1 MEYKPAL
8 GEPYRP
14 VLSPPRRL
22 SSLLPEWSK
31 SGCIIPA
38 ALFNGVDP
46 PRALRPAEILT
57 PRVTQV
63 LPTASVAAAAAPASG
78 IRANGPGKTPNPSTG
93 GHKGAST
100 PSDPDTR
107 ESGSE
112 VSDPSISGPSDSD
125 PSSLD
130 PKQEDPKKTDPKAD
144 DSAEPKI
151 DTPNLNSADPQD
163 VRPGTSDP
171 ETTPAEA
178 GEASDPKPPNPEIVD
193 PKNAGLPPSDSQD
206 IDPQALDGQ
215 SKPEEAQDPPS
226 EFSNLD
232 DPKAGIPSPNHSQ
245 PKVSDTHSDSADLS
259 SEHSGDP
266 PPEPSDDH
274 TPSVTDSSGND
285 VPSSS
290 PQVEKVTDPHTNNL
304 SPFIGASK
312 HSSSPEQNYAA
323 SDPNESPVTE
333 PEATNGDVSDVK
345 SPDVALD
352 TFDALA
358 AKLFNIHKA
367 LPQSAKSGDGQ
378 QSKPNDP
385 ERDPSSRPQNPEFP
399 PPGDI
404 QNDGEAIVNDIL
416 FPQESANFLST
427 VDSGIIADLPSKTTF
442 GDDSSLSLQHYAHGI
457 STAGSYATGDSPSKT
472 TALDNSASVIVTIG
486 ISEQSRSALSSAI
499 LAADGVS
506 KNSVSV
512 LSSASA
518 AASGLHPGSD
528 GTSVSKDGGEK
539 GNSAASSEA
548 KSSGNSLLISRR
560 HPGSNVPIS
569 ARELLYGICTYVL
582 PSLLTLL

>member
-78 IRANGPGKTPNPSTG
+78 IRANGPGKTPKPSTG

-107 ESGSE
+107 EGGSE
-112 VSDPSISGPSDSD
+112 VSDPSSSGPSDSD

-130 PKQEDPKKTDPKAD
+130 PKQEDSKKTDPKAD

-163 VRPGTSDP
+163 VRPGTPDP

-178 GEASDPKPPNPEIVD
+178 GEASDPKPPNPENVD
-193 PKNAGLPPSDSQD
+193 PKNADLPPSNSQD
-206 IDPQALDGQ
+206 IDPQVLNGQ

-226 EFSNLD
+226 EVSNVD
-232 DPKAGIPSPNHSQ
+232 DPKAGVSNPDRSQ

-259 SEHSGDP
+259 NENSEDP
-266 PPEPSDDH
+266 PPEPSDDP
-274 TPSVTDSSGND
+274 TPFVTDSSGND

-290 PQVEKVTDPHTNNL
+290 PQGEKVADPYTDNL
-304 SPFIGASK
+304 DPFIGASK
-312 HSSSPEQNYAA
+312 HSSSPEQNSAV
-323 SDPNESPVTE
+323 SDPNKSPATE

-345 SPDVALD
+345 SSDVALD
-352 TFDALA
+352 TFDSLA
-358 AKLFNIHKA
+358 AKLFDIHKA

-378 QSKPNDP
+378 QSTPNDP
-385 ERDPSSRPQNPEFP
+385 ERDPSSRLQNLEFP
-399 PPGDI
+399 SSGDI
-404 QNDGEAIVNDIL
+404 QNDGEAVVNDIL
-416 FPQESANFLST
+416 FPQQSANFLST
-427 VDSGIIADLPSKTTF
+427 ADSVIMADLPSRTTF
-442 GDDSSLSLQHYAHGI
+442 SDESTLSLQHFAHGI
-457 STAGSYATGDSPSKT
+457 STAGFYATGDSPST
-472 TALDNSASVIVTIG
+472 TTPTDKSASVIVTIG

-499 LAADGVS
+499 LAAAGVS
-506 KNSVSV
+506 KNSGSI

-518 AASGLHPGSD
+518 AASGLHQDSD
-528 GTSVSKDGGEK
+528 GRSDGKDEGEN
-539 GNSAASSEA
+539 GNSAASSKA
-548 KSSGNSLLISRR
+548 RSSGNSLLISRR
-560 HPGSNVPIS
+560 HPGSDVPIS
-569 ARELLYGICTYVL
+569 ARKLLYGICTYVL
-582 PSLLTLL
+582 PSFLILL